1 MNLIFAGRPVDPLI
15 EQLRNRSCTVDVL
28 PLEQI
33 VEVLRDEGAS
43 RVVDAIVASHIM
55 YSAPPHVATPGALYT
70 FERRDKVR
78 SLPDDVAMLDG
89 RKWKSIPFVI
99 LKGMDR
105 QVRFEDG
112 SDFHPDTVR
121 YASPDQAYRYIRSV
135 VMDYRQRLLSE
146 LDNLGFLVRYE
157 HGRYRVGP
165 ALGQKPVMP
174 EGTLYSGFHDKR
186 FMARRSVL
194 TVDRDLYGIQYEVE
208 LLEALLNRK
217 ETTEAELQQFFEEH
231 PHFLIPNQLFSV
243 LPHVRLMEETKLLIP
258 DFIVKPVV
266 AAQKD
271 SEWEVLDLKRPNAKL
286 LVGKANRAR
295 LSQEVM
301 NAIAQLR
308 EYGDYFRNPQNALSV
323 STKLGHK
330 LRFPKLAVLV
340 GRMENVDVEAF
351 ALAQDR
357 ERDVRIVTYDE
368 ILERQ
373 KLIRTSW

>member
-1 MNLIFAGRPVDPLI
+1 MNLIFAGRPLDPLI
-15 EQLRNRSCTVDVL
+15 EQLRSRSCTIEVL
-28 PLEQI
+28 PLERI
-33 VEVLRDEGAS
+33 VEILREESAS

-55 YSAPPHVATPGALYT
+55 HSAPPHVATPGAFYT
-70 FERRDKVR
+70 FERRDKLKG
-78 SLPDDVAMLDG
+78 LPDDVAMLDG
-89 RKWKSIPFVI
+89 RKWKSIPFVV
-99 LKGMDR
+99 LKNAER
-105 QVRFEDG
+105 NIRFEDA
-112 SDFHPDTVR
+112 SDFHPDTIR
-121 YASPDQAYRYIRSV
+121 YASPDEAYRHIRSIV
-135 VMDYRQRLLSE
+135 TDYRQRLLSE

-165 ALGQKPVMP
+165 ALGQKRVIQD
-174 EGTLYSGFHDKR
+174 GTLYSGAHDKR
-186 FMARRSVL
+186 FEGGKSVL

-208 LLEALLNRK
+208 LLEALLNRS
-217 ETTEAELQQFFEEH
+217 ETTEAELQGFFQEH
-231 PHFLIPNQLFSV
+231 PHFLIPNQLFRV

-271 SEWEVLDLKRPNAKL
+271 SEWEVLDLKRPTAKL

-295 LSQEVM
+295 LSHEVM

-308 EYGDYFRNPQNALSV
+308 DYADYFRNPQNALAV

-340 GRMENVDVEAF
+340 GRMNNLDLEAF
-351 ALAQDR
+351 ALAQER

-373 KLIRTSW
+373 KLIAPL

>member
-1 MNLIFAGRPVDPLI
+1 M
-15 EQLRNRSCTVDVL
+15 
-28 PLEQI
+28 
-33 VEVLRDEGAS
+33 
-43 RVVDAIVASHIM
+43 
-55 YSAPPHVATPGALYT
+55 
-70 FERRDKVR
+70 
-78 SLPDDVAMLDG
+78 
-89 RKWKSIPFVI
+89 
-99 LKGMDR
+99 
-105 QVRFEDG
+105 
-112 SDFHPDTVR
+112 
-121 YASPDQAYRYIRSV
+121 
-135 VMDYRQRLLSE
+135 
-146 LDNLGFLVRYE
+146 
-157 HGRYRVGP
+157 
-165 ALGQKPVMP
+165 
-174 EGTLYSGFHDKR
+174 
-186 FMARRSVL
+186 
-194 TVDRDLYGIQYEVE
+194 DRDLYGIQYEVE

-217 ETTEAELQQFFEEH
+217 ETSEAELQQFLEEH

-243 LPHVRLMEETKLLIP
+243 LPHVRLMEDTKLLVP

-271 SEWEVLDLKRPNAKL
+271 SEWEVLDLKRPSAKL

-308 EYGDYFRNPQNALSV
+308 EYGDYFRNPQNALSI

-340 GRMENVDVEAF
+340 GRLDNVSAEAF

-373 KLIRTSW
+373 KLIRALQ